1 MLAPDMGV
9 WLYKLNLFLFGEFA
23 YYYPFFLFVLN
34 YVYYKRN
41 YKLANFTRRELFGI
55 GFAFFSSLLLFAVF
69 YPNFG
74 YVLELSYVIFS
85 IILGHTGSG
94 IFALLL
100 LFFSFVLLFPKTT
113 KELFKIELNFNN
125 LLRIENALKALL
137 MRVFGGENE
146 KDDLGKIEPKAPI
159 ITSEK
164 SIDSAQEKNQNENE
178 NLNLNQTEQL
188 IKYSNINASKNSI
201 ITAKENFEKLK
212 NQILDEKVEIDQES
226 IKEAK
231 SFMYENSQQV
241 RSFVQKASRMSI
253 KLDEDFNFISE
264 EEADMIPERFLKP
277 KKLEDIKQIDTSNK
291 NLDEPSYKRK
301 NIEISVPK
309 QEIKPKIF
317 TKELE
322 LRENLIKEA
331 KLEQE
336 YKAYQNEI
344 LENKVQE
351 EIKELE
357 KKDKLEP
364 DLNHIIQGSK
374 YNFSTPLQEA
384 LSIKE
389 EVKMQDV
396 QTFSVSERTNEIEVI
411 DFDESEIE
419 IKKMESINK
428 SIHDFIPVVEEL
440 EHPYIEPTPIVKVE
454 EIEPLNNHQVNN
466 QVQIQGQDKIIEQ
479 TENFAKEQISQ
490 EPSQEITR
498 QKAILAKEIE
508 LNKALLREIEQ
519 GEIEKP
525 KDFELPPLEFLTNPS
540 HNKQEINESEIDKKI
555 YNLLEKLRRF
565 KIGGDVISTYV
576 GPVVTTFE
584 FRPSADVKVSRI
596 LNLQDDLTMALMAKS
611 IRIQAPIPGK
621 DVVGIEVPNDEIQT
635 IYLREILESEV
646 FKNAKSPLTIAL
658 GKDIVGNAFVTDLK
672 KLPHLLIAGTTG
684 SGKSVG
690 INSMLLSLLYR
701 NSPKTLRLMM
711 IDPKMLEFSIYNDI
725 PHLLTPVITDPK
737 KAVNAL
743 SNMVAE
749 MERRYRLMAE
759 AKTKNI
765 ENYNEK
771 MKELGEEELPFI
783 VVIIDELADLMM
795 TAGKDVEFY
804 IGRLAQMA
812 RASGIHL
819 IVATQRP
826 SVDVVTGLIKA
837 NLPSRISYKVGQK
850 IDSKVILDAMG
861 AESLLGRGDCLFTPP
876 GTSSIVRLHAPF
888 ASEFEIEKIV
898 DFLKDQQSVE
908 YDESFLKDQQ
918 SMGVTSSESIN
929 NGEYDE
935 LYEDAK
941 RVILSDGKTSISYLQ
956 RKLNIGYNRAA
967 NIIDQL
973 TESGVLSEPNTKGQ
987 REIL

>member
-9 WLYKLNLFLFGEFA
+9 WIYKANLFLFGEFA
-23 YYYPFFLFVLN
+23 YYYPFFLFILN

-69 YPNFG
+69 YPNSG
-74 YVLELSYVIFS
+74 YILELSYAIFS

-94 IFALLL
+94 IFALVL
-100 LFFSFVLLFPKTT
+100 LFFSFILLFPKTT
-113 KELFKIELNFNN
+113 KELFKIELNFNI
-125 LLRIENALKALL
+125 LLRVENALKALL

-146 KDDLGKIEPKAPI
+146 KDDLSKIEPKAPVV
-159 ITSEK
+159 TLEK
-164 SIDSAQEKNQNENE
+164 NTAPIQEKIQDENE

-188 IKYSNINASKNSI
+188 VKYNNINASKNSI

-212 NQILDEKVEIDQES
+212 NQILDEKVEIDKES

-231 SFMYENSQQV
+231 SFIYENSQQV
-241 RSFVQKASRMSI
+241 RNFVQKASRMSI

-264 EEADMIPERFLKP
+264 EEVDMIPERFLKP
-277 KKLEDIKQIDTSNK
+277 KKLDDIKQIDTNNK

-322 LRENLIKEA
+322 LRENLMKEA

-357 KKDKLEP
+357 KKDSLEL

-374 YNFSTPLQEA
+374 YNFATPLQEV
-384 LSIKE
+384 SSTKE
-389 EVKMQDV
+389 EVKTQNAPIP
-396 QTFSVSERTNEIEVI
+396 SILEKTNEVEII
-411 DFDESEIE
+411 DFDENEIE

-428 SIHDFIPVVEEL
+428 SFHDFIPIVEEL
-440 EHPYIEPTPIVKVE
+440 EHPYIEPTPIVKIE
-454 EIEPLNNHQVNN
+454 EIEPLDN
-466 QVQIQGQDKIIEQ
+466 QINKQSPIQEKNEIIEQ
-479 TENFAKEQISQ
+479 GNSFIKEQISQ

-565 KIGGDVISTYV
+565 KIGGDVISTYI

-918 SMGVTSSESIN
+918 SMGVTSSESMN

-973 TESGVLSEPNTKGQ
+973 TESGVLSEPNSKGQ

>member
-9 WLYKLNLFLFGEFA
+9 WLYKANLFLFGEFA
-23 YYYPFFLFVLN
+23 YYYPFFLFILN

-41 YKLANFTRRELFGI
+41 YKLANFIRRELFGI

-69 YPNFG
+69 YPNSG
-74 YVLELSYVIFS
+74 YILELAYAIFS
-85 IILGHTGSG
+85 TILGHTGSG

-100 LFFSFVLLFPKTT
+100 LFFSFILLFPKTT
-113 KELFKIELNFNN
+113 KELFKIEINFNI
-125 LLRIENALKALL
+125 LLKIENALKALL

-146 KDDLGKIEPKAPI
+146 KDDLSKIEPKAPI
-159 ITSEK
+159 VTLEK
-164 SIDSAQEKNQNENE
+164 NTAFIQEKIQHENE
-178 NLNLNQTEQL
+178 NLNLNPTEEL
-188 IKYSNINASKNSI
+188 VKYNNINASKNSI

-212 NQILDEKVEIDQES
+212 NQILDEKVEIDKES

-231 SFMYENSQQV
+231 SFIYENSQQV
-241 RSFVQKASRMSI
+241 RNFVQKASRMSI

-264 EEADMIPERFLKP
+264 EEVDMIPERFLKP

-322 LRENLIKEA
+322 LRENLMKEA

-357 KKDKLEP
+357 KKDSLEP
-364 DLNHIIQGSK
+364 NLNHIIQGGK
-374 YNFSTPLQEA
+374 YNFGTPLQEVSSA
-384 LSIKE
+384 KE
-389 EVKMQDV
+389 EIKTQNIPN
-396 QTFSVSERTNEIEVI
+396 SSILEKTNEVEII

-419 IKKMESINK
+419 IKKIESINK
-428 SIHDFIPVVEEL
+428 SIHDFIPIIEEL
-440 EHPYIEPTPIVKVE
+440 EHPYMEPTPIVKIE
-454 EIEPLNNHQVNN
+454 ELEPLNN
-466 QVQIQGQDKIIEQ
+466 QINKQIPIQEKDEITEQD
-479 TENFAKEQISQ
+479 NSFSKEQISQ

-519 GEIEKP
+519 GEMEKP

-565 KIGGDVISTYV
+565 KIGGDVISTYI

-584 FRPSADVKVSRI
+584 FRPSTDVKVSRI

-918 SMGVTSSESIN
+918 SMGVTSSESMN

-973 TESGVLSEPNTKGQ
+973 TESGVLSEPNSKGQ

>member
-85 IILGHTGSG
+85 TILGHTGSG

-384 LSIKE
+384 SSIKE

-396 QTFSVSERTNEIEVI
+396 QTFSVSEKTNEIKVI

-466 QVQIQGQDKIIEQ
+466 QVQIQEQDKIIEQ
-479 TENFAKEQISQ
+479 TESFAKEQISQ

-565 KIGGDVISTYV
+565 KIGGDVISTYI

-918 SMGVTSSESIN
+918 SVGVTSSESIN

>member
-1 MLAPDMGV
+1 MLAPGMGEWV
-9 WLYKLNLFLFGEFA
+9 YKANLFLFGEFA
-23 YYYPFFLFVLN
+23 YYYPFFLFILN

-41 YKLANFTRRELFGI
+41 YKLANFIRRELFGI

-69 YPNFG
+69 YPNSG
-74 YVLELSYVIFS
+74 YILELAYAIFS
-85 IILGHTGSG
+85 TILGHTGSG

-100 LFFSFVLLFPKTT
+100 LFFSFILLFPKTT
-113 KELFKIELNFNN
+113 KELFKIEINFNI
-125 LLRIENALKALL
+125 LLKIENALKALL

-146 KDDLGKIEPKAPI
+146 KDDLSKIEPKAPI
-159 ITSEK
+159 VTLEK
-164 SIDSAQEKNQNENE
+164 NTAFIQEKIQHENE
-178 NLNLNQTEQL
+178 NLNLNPTEEFV
-188 IKYSNINASKNSI
+188 KYNNINASKNSI

-212 NQILDEKVEIDQES
+212 NQILDEKVEIDKES

-231 SFMYENSQQV
+231 SFIYENSQQV
-241 RSFVQKASRMSI
+241 RNFVQKASRMSI

-264 EEADMIPERFLKP
+264 EEVDMIPERFLKP

-322 LRENLIKEA
+322 LRENLMKEA

-357 KKDKLEP
+357 KKDSLEP
-364 DLNHIIQGSK
+364 NLNHIIQGGK
-374 YNFSTPLQEA
+374 YNFGTPLQEVSSA
-384 LSIKE
+384 KE
-389 EVKMQDV
+389 EIKTQNIPN
-396 QTFSVSERTNEIEVI
+396 SSILEKTNEVEII

-428 SIHDFIPVVEEL
+428 SIHDFIPIIEEL
-440 EHPYIEPTPIVKVE
+440 EHPYMEPTPIVKIE
-454 EIEPLNNHQVNN
+454 ELEPLNN
-466 QVQIQGQDKIIEQ
+466 QINKQIPIQEKDEITEQD
-479 TENFAKEQISQ
+479 NSFSKEQISQ

-519 GEIEKP
+519 GEMEKP

-565 KIGGDVISTYV
+565 KIGGDVISTYI

-918 SMGVTSSESIN
+918 SMGVTSSESMN

-973 TESGVLSEPNTKGQ
+973 TESGVLSEPNSKGQ

>member
-9 WLYKLNLFLFGEFA
+9 WLYKANLFLFGEFA
-23 YYYPFFLFVLN
+23 YYYPFFLFILN

-69 YPNFG
+69 YPNSG
-74 YVLELSYVIFS
+74 YILELTYAIFS
-85 IILGHTGSG
+85 TILGHTGSG

-100 LFFSFVLLFPKTT
+100 LFFSFILLFPKTT
-113 KELFKIELNFNN
+113 KELFKIEINFNI
-125 LLRIENALKALL
+125 LLKIENALKALL

-146 KDDLGKIEPKAPI
+146 KDDLSKIEPKAPI
-159 ITSEK
+159 VTLEK
-164 SIDSAQEKNQNENE
+164 NTAFIQEKIQHENE
-178 NLNLNQTEQL
+178 NLNLNPTEEL
-188 IKYSNINASKNSI
+188 VKYSNINASKNSI

-212 NQILDEKVEIDQES
+212 NQILDEKVEIDKES

-231 SFMYENSQQV
+231 SFIYENSQQV
-241 RSFVQKASRMSI
+241 RNFVQKASRMSI

-264 EEADMIPERFLKP
+264 EEVDMIPERFLKP

-322 LRENLIKEA
+322 LRENLMKEA

-357 KKDKLEP
+357 KKDSLEP
-364 DLNHIIQGSK
+364 NLNHIIQGSK
-374 YNFSTPLQEA
+374 YNFGTPLQEVSSA
-384 LSIKE
+384 KE
-389 EVKMQDV
+389 EIKTQNIPN
-396 QTFSVSERTNEIEVI
+396 SSILEKTNEVEII

-428 SIHDFIPVVEEL
+428 SIHDFIPIVEEL
-440 EHPYIEPTPIVKVE
+440 EHPYIEPTPIVKIE
-454 EIEPLNNHQVNN
+454 ELEPLNN
-466 QVQIQGQDKIIEQ
+466 QINKQIPIQEKDEIIEQ
-479 TENFAKEQISQ
+479 DNSFSKEQISQ

-519 GEIEKP
+519 GEMEKP

-565 KIGGDVISTYV
+565 KIGGDVISTYI

-876 GTSSIVRLHAPF
+876 ETSSIVRLHAPF

-918 SMGVTSSESIN
+918 SMGVTSSESMN

-973 TESGVLSEPNTKGQ
+973 TESGVLSEPNSKGQ